1 MKGNFVRTYEIGAA
15 DRSTRTEI
23 VYKKQSIPQVCTWG
37 MGFLETPINKMPVKI
52 YACKPTFVQNWKL

>member
-23 VYKKQSIPQVCTWG
+23 VYKKQSIPQSCTWG

-52 YACKPTFVQNWKL
+52 TGYNND